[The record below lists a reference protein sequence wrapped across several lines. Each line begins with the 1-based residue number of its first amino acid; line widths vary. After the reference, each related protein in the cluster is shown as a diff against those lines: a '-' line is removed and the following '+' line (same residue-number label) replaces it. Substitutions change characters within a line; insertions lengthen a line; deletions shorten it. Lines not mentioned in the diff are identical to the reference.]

1 VTVLCLDLRCRYGRA
16 GGSAGHC
23 NCSSAQESDLA
34 LESEHLKQAAMQAS
48 KKAAHAQD
56 FALPSIAP
64 QQVAEL
70 QASTIDNPGNNRSI
84 VTSAPPSRGC
94 LQELFMRCSPVV
106 GRRLAAISRLG
117 LTHRKQFRKDR
128 NNKKKCIRSRVVRQ
142 TPKTGHAQLSHTDF
156 RCRSPQLLPVVFTVQ

>member
-1 VTVLCLDLRCRYGRA
+1 MLRLDLRCRYGRA

-56 FALPSIAP
+56 FALPSIAS

-84 VTSAPPSRGC
+84 ETYAPPSRGA
-94 LQELFMRCSPVV
+94 LQELFMCCSSVV
-106 GRRLAAISRLG
+106 GRRIEAIPRLG
-117 LTHRKQFRKDR
+117 MTHHRQQLR
-128 NNKKKCIRSRVVRQ
+128 NTNPQADFSLVS
-142 TPKTGHAQLSHTDF
+142 PGSHVS
-156 RCRSPQLLPVVFTVQ
+156 CY